1 MSTLSEQRNS
11 VRMWVL
17 AKTDK
22 GVTRFYND
30 NRNEWHVNLKFADLV
45 EYDRAVS
52 WLDEHKSVGVENIVV
67 VPVTLTVAQ
76 SKPLLWVE
84 EN

>member
-1 MSTLSEQRNS
+1 MTTEK
-11 VRMWVL
+11 MWVL

-30 NRNEWHVNLKFADLV
+30 TRNEWHVNLKFADLV

-52 WLDEHKSVGVENIVV
+52 WLENLHSPVVENIVV

>member
-1 MSTLSEQRNS
+1 MTTEK
-11 VRMWVL
+11 MWVL

-30 NRNEWHVNLKFADLV
+30 TRNEWHVNLKFADII

-52 WLDEHKSVGVENIVV
+52 WLDEPFSFVGVENIVV
-67 VPVTLTVAQ
+67 VPVTLTV
-76 SKPLLWVE
+76 E

>member
-1 MSTLSEQRNS
+1 MSTSS

-22 GVTRFYND
+22 GVTTFYND

-52 WLDEHKSVGVENIVV
+52 WLDEHNSVGVENIVV
-67 VPVTLTVAQ
+67 VPVTLTVSQTRYSEPFDAH
-76 SKPLLWVE
+76 LG
-84 EN
+84 